1 MTNYY
6 TSDLHLGHANIIKL
20 CNRPFHTVE
29 EMDHALI
36 DNWNARVHR
45 DDHVYIVGDFSF
57 RSKRP
62 VSDYFDKLAGHKHLI
77 IGNHDGSWMR
87 NFDLEAFF
95 ESVDNELM
103 IVDRN
108 RHVIMNHYPLMTF
121 PRKSYLVY
129 GHIHNDKPASYWPVL
144 KTYEH
149 ALNASVEVNGYM
161 PVTLDELIT
170 NNAMWRSDEA

>member
-1 MTNYY
+1 
-6 TSDLHLGHANIIKL
+6 
-20 CNRPFHTVE
+20 
-29 EMDHALI
+29 
-36 DNWNARVHR
+36 
-45 DDHVYIVGDFSF
+45 
-57 RSKRP
+57 
-62 VSDYFDKLAGHKHLI
+62 
-77 IGNHDGSWMR
+77 MR

-108 RHVIMNHYPLMTF
+108 RPVIMNHYPLMTF
-121 PRKSYLVY
+121 PRKSWLVY